1 MARKKYT
8 ELPIKLL
15 DIQGDGFHLSIKGK
29 VNGKSVN
36 LLIDT
41 GASRTVF
48 DKNRIER
55 ISKSKEFEKS
65 ETLSTGLGT
74 NSMQSEFEVF
84 KKLQLNELVISNYKA
99 VLLDLSHVNHSY
111 EAIGMKPVDAVIGSD
126 ILRKHSAV
134 IDYEKLILKL
144 KV

>member
-8 ELPIKLL
+8 EVPIKLL

-48 DKNRIER
+48 DKNRVGR
-55 ISKSKEFEKS
+55 ISKTTEFEKS
-65 ETLSTGLGT
+65 ESLSTGLGT
-74 NSMQSEFEVF
+74 NTMQSEFEVF
-84 KKLQLNELVISNYKA
+84 KKVELNELVILKYKA
-99 VLLDLSHVNHSY
+99 VLLDLSHVNQSY
-111 EAIGMKPVDAVIGSD
+111 ESIGFKPVDAVIGSD
-126 ILRKHSAV
+126 ILNQYEAI
-134 IDYEKLILKL
+134 IDYKKLILKL